1 MIPRR
6 FADKEIADQIHYA
19 LRRRCLNLLICGVR
33 DLPPD
38 ADAHTQPNSVTQQI
52 AMFHLVSRENLDPI
66 YVHSKLVIV
75 DDTWFTIGSANLT
88 RRSWTFDSE
97 INVACIDERLRRGGH
112 QSARQL
118 RVDLLAEHLQLLP
131 VETPLLDEPRDAFRI
146 VKEVLAGKRS
156 WMRTH
161 LLNVDL
167 KFTHYGPF
175 PADFDPVLQE
185 AVDLFA
191 DPDGVNTHFEL
202 GLIDLASFISA
213 IRDKSSGFKYGN
225 LGRLHFTFDVSG
237 LPMAPAPADVRV
249 VVEMRDE
256 HLAAVAARNDGA
268 MARQLRDRRR
278 AAADWP

>member
-1 MIPRR
+1 
-6 FADKEIADQIHYA
+6 
-19 LRRRCLNLLICGVR
+19 
-33 DLPPD
+33 
-38 ADAHTQPNSVTQQI
+38 
-52 AMFHLVSRENLDPI
+52 MFHLVSRENLDPI

-131 VETPLLDEPRDAFRI
+131 VETPLIDDPRDAFRI

-161 LLNVDL
+161 LLNLDL

-185 AVDLFA
+185 AVDLLA
-191 DPDGVNTHFEL
+191 DTDGVNTHFEL
-202 GLIDLASFISA
+202 GLIDLAGFISA

-225 LGRLHFTFDVSG
+225 LGRLQFTFDVG
-237 LPMAPAPADVRV
+237 NLGRPATELQIR
-249 VVEMRDE
+249 VEMRDATWPPSQRVTMGPWS
-256 HLAAVAARNDGA
+256 AASAIDAGLLLIGHEYVINATALDASNSAVLGSTVQTVQTSSVLTA
-268 MARQLRDRRR
+268 VNLSF
-278 AAADWP
+278 